1 MTTHCDGPLR
11 KPLNLMKQR
20 SAQLHEILDFPTA
33 TLAQP
38 QRLLGGQLC
47 TEKSY
52 NQLLDYFI
60 IVKKNLGAVDNQ
72 RKMVD

>member
-1 MTTHCDGPLR
+1 
-11 KPLNLMKQR
+11 MKQR
-20 SAQLHEILDFPTA
+20 SAQLHEIFDFPTA

-38 QRLLGGQLC
+38 QRSLGGRLC
-47 TEKSY
+47 TEKSN

-60 IVKKNLGAVDNQ
+60 IVKNKFWAVDNQ